1 MAYLNDYIINMG
13 SSKCTEKASGSP
25 DRNVHI
31 YSLQLSDN
39 SVPCGRTYRAN
50 GENITSDIKHQAYLI
65 NHVEG
70 AEFLKNALES
80 KQNTK
85 SLSWANT
92 KQFPRHTTVYFS
104 SSL

>member
-50 GENITSDIKHQAYLI
+50 GENITSDIKLQAYLI

-85 SLSWANT
+85 SLS
-92 KQFPRHTTVYFS
+92 
-104 SSL
+104 